1 MTVHRDPNFLWQSH
15 HPRWHAKP
23 YTERKREHDIEDQ
36 PTRTYAPISTNCLLY
51 TIHRHLLRG
60 NWFLLTL
67 LIVCYF
73 PCEAWGVTFKIA
85 LVGPWTCDPMYSK
98 ALPDV
103 AARLAMARI
112 NKDPYLSKGYWYD
125 YTLINEDCQTSRALA
140 RFIELEGY
148 GSVFLG
154 PANPGYCSS
163 AALLVK
169 NWNAGILSWAC
180 LEANMDDG
188 TYPTFLQPLPLSSR
202 VLFAVLRFFRWA
214 HVAIVSEEN
223 DIWEATGQELA
234 ASLRTLGLPIS
245 TVVTMETDE
254 DGPRKALEKIRE
266 ADRVRGVWVTE
277 RHIYKKIV
285 LC

>member
-1 MTVHRDPNFLWQSH
+1 MTDHRDSKFLWQSN

-23 YTERKREHDIEDQ
+23 YTELRKKLNKSDQHDREDP
-36 PTRTYAPISTNCLLY
+36 PTRTCASTSSTCVLC
-51 TIHRHLLRG
+51 RHCWRG
-60 NWFLLTL
+60 SWFFLPL
-67 LIVCYF
+67 LICCYL
-73 PCEAWGVTFKIA
+73 PCEVWGATFKIA

-98 ALPDV
+98 ALPDL

-112 NKDPYLSKGYWYD
+112 NKDPFLSKGYWYD
-125 YTLINEDCQTSRALA
+125 YTLINEDCHTSRALA

-154 PANPGYCSS
+154 PANPGYCTS

-169 NWNAGILSWAC
+169 NWNAGLLSWAC
-180 LEANMDDG
+180 LKANMNDG
-188 TYPTFLQPLPLSSR
+188 PYPTFLRPLPLSSR
-202 VLFAVLRFFRWA
+202 VLFAMLRFFRWA

-245 TVVTMETDE
+245 TVVSIEMEE
-254 DGPRKALEKIRE
+254 GGPRKALEKIRE
-266 ADRVRGVWVTE
+266 ADRVRGVWLKG
-277 RHIYKKIV
+277 Y
-285 LC
+285 LY